1 MLMTFDVV
9 HGDSLVRRPN
19 YEATKNAAVLYSDGL
34 TIDKMCGL
42 VVGVDEHKLVA
53 DIFDGSQDILNPEDF
68 VASKWYFHEGLYHKD
83 INKWGK
89 PWALVLLERREVIEN
104 ARKESEETRE

>member
-34 TIDKMCGL
+34 AIDKMCGL
-42 VVGVDEHKLVA
+42 VVEIDENKLVA
-53 DIFDGSQDILNPEDF
+53 DIIDGLQNNLNPEDF
-68 VASKWYFHEGLYHKD
+68 VATKWYVNKGLYHED
-83 INKWGK
+83 INKWGE

-104 ARKESEETRE
+104 ARKEPEEIRE